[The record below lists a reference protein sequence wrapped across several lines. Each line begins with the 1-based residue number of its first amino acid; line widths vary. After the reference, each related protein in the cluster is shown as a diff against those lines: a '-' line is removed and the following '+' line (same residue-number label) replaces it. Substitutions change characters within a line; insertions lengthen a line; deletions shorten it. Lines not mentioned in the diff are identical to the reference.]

1 MPLYLFLA
9 ALRLEHSSHGIKLQ
23 PASVFPFQ
31 PVISSDIAHHYWRGR
46 APPPMIDDND
56 SRKVIRFREEIKCID
71 ISPDESGLGSEDQ
84 LRTLHEIM
92 GSNQSVWTSNIEDIE
107 MATFKWTFLM
117 Q

>member
-1 MPLYLFLA
+1 M
-9 ALRLEHSSHGIKLQ
+9 ALNFNQLQSSLSNQSSHLILL
-23 PASVFPFQ
+23 ST
-31 PVISSDIAHHYWRGR
+31 HHWRGR

>member
-1 MPLYLFLA
+1 
-9 ALRLEHSSHGIKLQ
+9 
-23 PASVFPFQ
+23 
-31 PVISSDIAHHYWRGR
+31 
-46 APPPMIDDND
+46 MIDDKD
-56 SRKVIRFREEIKCID
+56 FLKVIRFREKIKCID
-71 ISPDESGLGSEDQ
+71 ISADEPSLGSEDQ